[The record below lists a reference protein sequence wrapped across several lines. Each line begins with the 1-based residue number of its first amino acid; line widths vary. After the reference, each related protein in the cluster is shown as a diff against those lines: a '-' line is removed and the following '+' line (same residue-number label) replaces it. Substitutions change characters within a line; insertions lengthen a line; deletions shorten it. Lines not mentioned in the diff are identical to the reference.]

1 MKQKLILALLALSF
15 CIFPVNALSVD
26 CASIALPEQA
36 AYLERGTT
44 WVAFRAASEAYGLAV
59 YWDGEAAHAG
69 EVTAQ
74 PGLGYLQVG
83 DRYIPSA
90 PIRLKNGTI
99 WVPIRVMAA
108 ALGADVS
115 WNAEREHVTVG
126 AARNSD
132 GQSFYDEQDLYWL
145 SRIIHAEAQGESL
158 QGKIAVGSVVMA
170 RVQSEDFPD
179 TIYDVI
185 FDTAGGVQFTPTK
198 NGAIYNT
205 PNEESVTA
213 AKLVLEG
220 EREAEGCL
228 YFLDP
233 RKSTSFWVPQ
243 NRTFAVSIGCH
254 DFYY

>member
-1 MKQKLILALLALSF
+1 MKQKLILALLVLSF
-15 CIFPVNALSVD
+15 CIFPAKALSVD
-26 CASIALPEQA
+26 CASIALPEKA

-44 WVAFRAASEAYGLAV
+44 WVAFRAVTEAYGLV
-59 YWDGEAAHAG
+59 VWWDGSAAHADDISVRPGAAFVRVG
-69 EVTAQ
+69 ERV
-74 PGLGYLQVG
+74 
-83 DRYIPSA
+83 IPSA
-90 PIRLKNGTI
+90 PVRIANGTI
-99 WVPIRVMAA
+99 FVPARVLAE
-108 ALGADVS
+108 ALNTEVYWHG
-115 WNAEREHVTVG
+115 RYEHVTLG
-126 AARNSD
+126 ARRAENQGSYNED
-132 GQSFYDEQDLYWL
+132 DLYWL

-158 QGKIAVGSVVMA
+158 QGKIAVGSVIMA

-179 TIYDVI
+179 TIYNVI
-185 FDTAGGVQFTPTK
+185 FDTEGGVQFTPTK

-220 EREAEGCL
+220 KREAEGCL
-228 YFLDP
+228 FFLDP

>member
-1 MKQKLILALLALSF
+1 MKQKLISALLALSF
-15 CIFPVNALSVD
+15 CIFPAKALSVD
-26 CASIALPEQA
+26 CASVALAENA

-44 WVAFRAASEAYGLAV
+44 WVALRAVGEAYGLPV

-69 EVTAQ
+69 DVTAQ
-74 PGLGYLQVG
+74 PGLGYLRVG
-83 DRYIPSA
+83 ERYIPSA

-99 WVPIRVMAA
+99 WVPVRTLAA
-108 ALGADVS
+108 ALGADVG
-115 WNAEREHVTVG
+115 WNAEREAVSLST
-126 AARNSD
+126 RREIS
-132 GQSFYDEQDLYWL
+132 QSFYDEEDLYWL

-170 RVQSEDFPD
+170 RVQSADFPD

-198 NGAIYNT
+198 NGAIYND
-205 PNEESVTA
+205 PNEESITA

>member
-15 CIFPVNALSVD
+15 CIFPVQALSVD
-26 CASIALPEQA
+26 CNGSAIAEQA

-44 WVAFRAASEAYGLAV
+44 WVAFRAVSEAYGLV
-59 YWDGEAAHAG
+59 VWWDGSTAHADDISVRPGATFVRVG
-69 EVTAQ
+69 ERV
-74 PGLGYLQVG
+74 
-83 DRYIPSA
+83 IPSL
-90 PIRLKNGTI
+90 PIRIANGTI
-99 WVPIRVMAA
+99 FVPARVLAQA
-108 ALGADVS
+108 LSADVYWHGRYERVTLGARSTETASPYNED
-115 WNAEREHVTVG
+115 
-126 AARNSD
+126 
-132 GQSFYDEQDLYWL
+132 DLYWL

-170 RVQSEDFPD
+170 RVQSKDFPD

-185 FDTAGGVQFTPTK
+185 FDTEGGVQFTPTK

-205 PNEESVTA
+205 PNEESLTA
-213 AKLVLEG
+213 AKLVLAG

-228 YFLDP
+228 FFLDP

>member
-1 MKQKLILALLALSF
+1 MRQKLILALLVLSF
-15 CIFPVNALSVD
+15 CTFPARALTVD
-26 CASIALPEQA
+26 CNGTAIEEKA

-44 WVAFRAASEAYGLAV
+44 WVAFRAASEAYGLFV
-59 YWDGEAAHAG
+59 WWDGSTAHAEDISVRPGARYVRAG
-69 EVTAQ
+69 E
-74 PGLGYLQVG
+74 
-83 DRYIPSA
+83 RMIPTD
-90 PIRLKNGTI
+90 PVRIVEGTI
-99 WVPIRVMAA
+99 FVPARVLAE
-108 ALGADVS
+108 ALKTEIYWHGPY
-115 WNAEREHVTVG
+115 EHVTLG
-126 AARNSD
+126 ARSAASQNAYNED
-132 GQSFYDEQDLYWL
+132 DLYWL

-185 FDTAGGVQFTPTK
+185 FDTDGGVQFTPTK

-228 YFLDP
+228 FFLDP

-243 NRTFAVSIGCH
+243 NRTFCVSIGCH